1 LYICARKYILD
12 VFSGGNMQ
20 INGFEL
26 PVDLPDAMWLQDY
39 FSDYANPKARIGR
52 LVNQGVL
59 YRLKR
64 GLYIKAASARNAFV
78 LGQAANR
85 IYGPSYVSFVYAL
98 RWHGLIPEHVV
109 HITSA
114 TYAKGRSKRYDT
126 PVASFLYQDVPSAAY
141 PHDITFAADGRR
153 RFLIASAEKAL
164 CDTLYQTAGV
174 RSMKQLDLLLFE
186 NLRIDPNAFHG
197 LDHNKI
203 TLLAGYYK
211 TTTLGSFAK
220 FIRKLNHA

>member
-1 LYICARKYILD
+1 
-12 VFSGGNMQ
+12 MQ
-20 INGFEL
+20 RDGFEL

-39 FSDYANPKARIGR
+39 FSGYANPKARIGR
-52 LVNQGVL
+52 LVHQGVL

-64 GLYIKAASARNAFV
+64 GLYIKAAAARDAYV

-126 PVASFLYQDVPSAAY
+126 PVSSFLYQDVPPAAY
-141 PHDITFAADGRR
+141 PHDVTFAGDGRH

-164 CDTLYQTAGV
+164 CDALYQTPGV
-174 RSMKQLDLLLFE
+174 RSIKQLDHLLFE
-186 NLRIDPNAFHG
+186 DLRVDPDAFNG

-203 TLLAGYYK
+203 ILLAGYYK
-211 TTTLGSFAK
+211 TTTLGTLAK
-220 FIRKLNHA
+220 SIGKRGHA

>member
-1 LYICARKYILD
+1 
-12 VFSGGNMQ
+12 MQ
-20 INGFEL
+20 INAFEL

-52 LVNQGVL
+52 LVHQGVL

-64 GLYIKAASARNAFV
+64 GFYIKAASARNSFV

-114 TYAKGRSKRYDT
+114 SYAKGRSKRYDT
-126 PVASFLYQDVPSAAY
+126 PVGSFLYQDVPFAAY
-141 PHDITFAADGRR
+141 PHDVTFADDGRH

-164 CDTLYQTAGV
+164 CDTLYQTAGL
-174 RSMKQLDLLLFE
+174 RSMRQLDLLLFE
-186 NLRIDPNAFHG
+186 NLRIDPDAFHG

-203 TLLAGYYK
+203 ILLAGYYK
-211 TTTLGSFAK
+211 TTTLGSLAK
-220 FIRKLNHA
+220 FIRKMNHA